1 MCVTPLGFYLRTIE
15 NEKLLNLEKAT
26 SSNLS
31 VFLLI
36 YIFIGLP
43 CDPGLAF
50 SPLTGSCEWPDTLVE
65 TGCNPELVTGEVG
78 RHLSKLDYEFLG
90 SNIFV
95 KLCKKRL
102 KKTWQFFS

>member
-1 MCVTPLGFYLRTIE
+1 MCVTPLGFYLRIIE

-36 YIFIGLP
+36 YFFLGLP

-78 RHLSKLDYEFLG
+78 RHLFQLEYEFLA
-90 SNIFV
+90 SNIFLT
-95 KLCKKRL
+95 LCKKD
-102 KKTWQFFS
+102 